1 MKVII
6 CGAGQVGSAICEAL
20 WKTTNIVLID
30 RDEDKVNELYS
41 TYDIQ
46 GIVGSSTSMNILK
59 EAGIETGDI
68 FLAVT
73 NSDETNMISAIIAE
87 NCGVPHVYA
96 RVRNPEY
103 LEDIPF
109 MKSALGLSEMINPEL
124 DAGKL
129 IDQILSFPTANSIE
143 NFANGKLQIVGMTV
157 KPNSILDGKTLDE
170 FRSAIDQRIII
181 CAVEREG
188 QVLIPNGAFR
198 VQAGDQIHVTAT
210 RDNLKKFYNVLKFQK
225 KSARKILIIGGG
237 QMTYYLLER
246 LSKRNKEVKVI
257 EADYKRCNELALA
270 FPDFEIIHGDGTDQ
284 KLLAQEG
291 IEKYEAMVALNDID
305 EENMIVSLYAK
316 SCGIP
321 KVITKIDRPYFLK
334 SIINLGLDTIITPKR
349 LIADKIIRKTRSLKA
364 TQNSSLVNLYKLVDE
379 HIEAM
384 EFEVLTEAAI
394 TSADLKTLELV
405 NHTLITGIFRN
416 GHYIVPDGSDQIQ
429 VGDLVTIVT
438 AQTNITD
445 INQLVVQA

>member
-1 MKVII
+1 
-6 CGAGQVGSAICEAL
+6 
-20 WKTTNIVLID
+20 
-30 RDEDKVNELYS
+30 
-41 TYDIQ
+41 
-46 GIVGSSTSMNILK
+46 
-59 EAGIETGDI
+59 
-68 FLAVT
+68 
-73 NSDETNMISAIIAE
+73 
-87 NCGVPHVYA
+87 
-96 RVRNPEY
+96 
-103 LEDIPF
+103 
-109 MKSALGLSEMINPEL
+109 
-124 DAGKL
+124 
-129 IDQILSFPTANSIE
+129 
-143 NFANGKLQIVGMTV
+143 
-157 KPNSILDGKTLDE
+157 
-170 FRSAIDQRIII
+170 
-181 CAVEREG
+181 
-188 QVLIPNGAFR
+188 
-198 VQAGDQIHVTAT
+198 
-210 RDNLKKFYNVLKFQK
+210 
-225 KSARKILIIGGG
+225 
-237 QMTYYLLER
+237 
-246 LSKRNKEVKVI
+246 
-257 EADYKRCNELALA
+257 
-270 FPDFEIIHGDGTDQ
+270 
-284 KLLAQEG
+284 
-291 IEKYEAMVALNDID
+291 
-305 EENMIVSLYAK
+305 MIVSLYAK